1 MDYELRHKLIHD
13 EFINRMTRM
22 YQPPNNIKGDNQA
35 YKMYGEELRNAI
47 NKRMHSDIPN
57 PDVFKSLLD
66 RIWDGCIAEHT
77 FRLWFTP
84 ALVAKHAGRVNA
96 EYVKKHNKANKLFEQ
111 VKQPWDNPQPK
122 ASKEDAAANGWTIE
136 KCDMHIEEM
145 QRMIADGQ
153 YPKNL
158 GEMLIRIPMKAKERL
173 INAGQT
179 E

>member
-1 MDYELRHKLIHD
+1 
-13 EFINRMTRM
+13 M
-22 YQPPNNIKGDNQA
+22 YQPPNSIKGNNEA
-35 YKMYGEELRNAI
+35 YKLYGEELRNAI

-57 PDVFKSLLD
+57 PDVFNSLLD
-66 RIWDGCIAEHT
+66 QVWDGCIAEHT

-84 ALVAKHAGRVNA
+84 ALVAKHTARVNA
-96 EYVKKHNKANKLFEQ
+96 EYIKRQKKANKLFDEI
-111 VKQPWDNPQPK
+111 KQPWTEPEVKAPK
-122 ASKEDAAANGWTIE
+122 TDAAANGWTIE

-145 QRMIADGQ
+145 QRMIANKE
-153 YPKNL
+153 YPKQL

>member
-13 EFINRMTRM
+13 QFINRMTRM
-22 YQPPNNIKGDNQA
+22 YQPPNNIKGDNDA

-47 NKRMHSDIPN
+47 NKRMHADIPN
-57 PDVFKSLLD
+57 PDVFNGLLD

-84 ALVAKHAGRVNA
+84 ALVAKHAARVNG
-96 EYVKKHNKANKLFEQ
+96 EYVKRQAKANKLFDQ
-111 VKQPWDNPQPK
+111 VKRPWDKPEPR

-153 YPKNL
+153 YPKQL

-173 INAGQT
+173 ISAGQT

>member
-1 MDYELRHKLIHD
+1 
-13 EFINRMTRM
+13 M

-57 PDVFKSLLD
+57 PDVFNSLLD

-84 ALVAKHAGRVNA
+84 ALVAKHASRVNA
-96 EYVKKHNKANKLFEQ
+96 EYVKKQTKANKLFTKIMQDGTELQ
-111 VKQPWDNPQPK
+111 IRNRWDNPEPR

-158 GEMLIRIPMKAKERL
+158 GEMLIRIPIKAKERL